1 MTGALAAIGKLSSVA
16 EPPHMIRIE
25 PFEAVR
31 R

>member
-1 MTGALAAIGKLSSVA
+1 MNGALSAIAALKAVA

-25 PFEAVR
+25 PIEAAR